1 MFASPANRKPTGP
14 HRSVADDR
22 ARAKMERAAAAA
34 QDDHNPPVANLGPLL
49 DLAGAAKRL
58 F

>member
-1 MFASPANRKPTGP
+1 MFASPAARKPTGP
-14 HRSVADDR
+14 HQSVADDR
-22 ARAKMERAAAAA
+22 ARAKAARAAAA